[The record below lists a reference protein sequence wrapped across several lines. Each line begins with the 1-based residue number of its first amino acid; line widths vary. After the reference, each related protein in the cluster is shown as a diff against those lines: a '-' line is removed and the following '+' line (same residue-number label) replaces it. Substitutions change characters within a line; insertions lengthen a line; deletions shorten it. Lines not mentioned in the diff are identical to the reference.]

1 MKLKIAAVGRMRSG
15 PEADLVG
22 GCGCGAVRFRMQREP
37 LIVHCC
43 HCTWCQRQTG
53 SAFVVNALVERSA
66 VEVLRGEIEEILTPT
81 ESGRGQTI
89 CRCASCHVA
98 VWSHYAL
105 GREHVAFVRVGT
117 LDHSEAL
124 APDVHIFTESTLPW
138 VVLPEGAARFEQFY
152 DPSEVWSAESA
163 ERYRRAVGRP
173 GSEHGASVQRQ
184 VNDAGS
190 LGSAPV

>member
-1 MKLKIAAVGRMRSG
+1 MKEEPEKWEQRSLAK
-15 PEADLVG
+15 PEYH
-22 GCGCGAVRFRMQREP
+22 F
-37 LIVHCC
+37 
-43 HCTWCQRQTG
+43 
-53 SAFVVNALVERSA
+53 AFVVEPGFTMQAFSSA

-152 DPSEVWSAESA
+152 DPSEVWSAENA

-173 GSEHGASVQRQ
+173 GGENQAPVQRQ